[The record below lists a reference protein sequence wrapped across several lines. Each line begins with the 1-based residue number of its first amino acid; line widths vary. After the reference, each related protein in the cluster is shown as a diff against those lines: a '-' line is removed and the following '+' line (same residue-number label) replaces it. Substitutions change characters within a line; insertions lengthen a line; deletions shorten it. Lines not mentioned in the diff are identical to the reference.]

1 MYPLNLTI
9 VTISNYRAHPP
20 EGSDSSNHYAQV
32 FYQRPGSLKVLHIML
47 GTLGLHSS
55 GQRCSYIY

>member
-32 FYQRPGSLKVLHIML
+32 FYVGYSGTALLWTEML
-47 GTLGLHSS
+47 IYILEGADIRNPTS
-55 GQRCSYIY
+55 G